1 MVFKRKNNSF
11 SGNFGS
17 TVKQRPIDG
26 KYSWT
31 NHSLEK
37 MKHYG
42 LSEARVKRIIRFPQR
57 TEEGILENTVAVMQ
71 PISPIRSKDGKLE
84 WKREIWA
91 MYKLEPVRGISN
103 SKFLISNKKEKRI
116 RIITAWRYPGKSP
129 ARDPVP
135 AEIIREVMS
144 LL

>member
-1 MVFKRKNNSF
+1 MNFKSKLFKNNKPVLVDS
-11 SGNFGS
+11 
-17 TVKQRPIDG
+17 
-26 KYSWT
+26 KYFWT

-42 LSEARVKRIIRFPQR
+42 LSAARVKRIIRFPQR

-71 PISPIRSKDGKLE
+71 PVSTVRGQDGKLE
-84 WKREIWA
+84 WKKEIWA
-91 MYKLEPVRGISN
+91 MYKLDKYRSQPR
-103 SKFLISNKKEKRI
+103 L
-116 RIITAWRYPGKSP
+116 RIITAWRYPGVSP

-135 AEIIREVMS
+135 AEVIREVMA

>member
-11 SGNFGS
+11 LGNFGNS
-17 TVKQRPIDG
+17 VKQRPIDG

-91 MYKLEPVRGISN
+91 MYKLEKYRGQSR
-103 SKFLISNKKEKRI
+103 LRV
-116 RIITAWRYPGKSP
+116 ITAWRYPGKSP

-135 AEIIREVMS
+135 AEVIREVMS

>member
-1 MVFKRKNNSF
+1 MVFKKKNNSF
-11 SGNFGS
+11 LNNFGNS
-17 TVKQRPIDG
+17 VKQRPIDG

-31 NHSLEK
+31 GHSLEK
-37 MKHYG
+37 MRHYG

-71 PISPIRSKDGKLE
+71 PVSPIRSKEGKLE

-91 MYKLEPVRGISN
+91 MYTIQKSKVKGQN
-103 SKFLISNKKEKRI
+103 SKL
-116 RIITAWRYPGKSP
+116 RIITAWRYPGVSS

-135 AEIIREVMS
+135 AEIIREVMT